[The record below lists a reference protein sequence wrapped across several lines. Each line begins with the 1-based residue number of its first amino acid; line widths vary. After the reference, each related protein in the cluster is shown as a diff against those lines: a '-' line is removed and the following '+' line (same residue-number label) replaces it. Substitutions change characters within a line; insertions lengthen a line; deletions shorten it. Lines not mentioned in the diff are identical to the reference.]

1 MSKFFKKFVFLVITV
16 MISLIILV
24 TQSSLYN
31 QVHVIDD
38 KELVMTKAT
47 ESIPVKI
54 TLENSIWG
62 GIEVED
68 EFHLQNIVSLFDQII
83 ENGKAT
89 KSLHAKKIQFKGNIF
104 YSNGSKRRFIIS
116 DTLTV
121 DERVYNSEQIKPIIS
136 ALKSNLLELYYTPT
150 KIGSLVEKSI
160 YVTTILDN
168 KKVKKINK
176 KALSHYIKSSSV
188 ISDYQEIVNFLSNEK
203 RALAFINIYLKDHK
217 REGIISIAVYS
228 KFFIVQ
234 YLGDDKGNVVY
245 MKGSLKD
252 VMWGG
257 IKS

>member
-1 MSKFFKKFVFLVITV
+1 MSKFFKKLVFLVIIV
-16 MISLIILV
+16 LISLVIVV

-31 QVHVIDD
+31 QVRVIDD

-47 ESIPVKI
+47 QSIPVKI

-62 GIEVED
+62 GVEVED

-83 ENGKAT
+83 ENGKAM
-89 KSLHAKKIQFKGNIF
+89 KSLHAKKVQFKGNIV
-104 YSNGSKRRFIIS
+104 YSNGARRQFIIS

-121 DERVYNSEQIKPIIS
+121 DDRVYNSEQIKPIIS

-160 YVTTILDN
+160 CVTIILDQ
-168 KKVKKINK
+168 KKVKINK
-176 KALSHYIKSSSV
+176 KALSHDIKSSSV

-217 REGIISIAVYS
+217 REGMISISVYS

-245 MKGSLKD
+245 MKGSLKE
-252 VMWGG
+252 VLWGG